1 MSAGQVAGKAEQ
13 FGRRTENSEWFDRAV
28 RFGLVVYG
36 VVYLVL
42 AWLGI
47 QLALGNNEGKATTK
61 GAVAQLAEQ
70 PFGTFMIILVAVG
83 MFLLV
88 LWRLFDLFLGHHEDD
103 SADLWKHRA
112 SDLLKALLYGTVCWS
127 AVSVLIHSGGGGS
140 GAKDFSSTILE
151 LPGGQVWL
159 TLIGLGIIAYGGN
172 QIYLAWNEKHQKKL
186 ATEGTSGEAGKAER
200 VGRRTENSEWFDK
213 AVRFG
218 LVVYGIVYLVLA
230 WLGIQLA
237 LGNNEGKATTKGAVA
252 QLAEQPFGT
261 FMIVVVAVGMFLLV
275 LWRLFDLFLGH
286 HEDDSA
292 DCDP

>member
-1 MSAGQVAGKAEQ
+1 MNAGDVAGKAEQ
-13 FGRRTENSEWFDRAV
+13 VGRRTENSEWFDKAV

-36 VVYLVL
+36 IVYLVL

-70 PFGTFMIILVAVG
+70 PFGTFMIVVVAVG

-103 SADLWKHRA
+103 GADLWKHRA

-186 ATEGTSGEAGKAER
+186 ATEGTSGEAGKAYMLFGKIGYIAKGIA
-200 VGRRTENSEWFDK
+200 VGLVGGLFVYAAFTEDPEKSGSTDK
-213 AVRFG
+213 A
-218 LVVYGIVYLVLA
+218 LHKVL
-230 WLGIQLA
+230 
-237 LGNNEGKATTKGAVA
+237 
-252 QLAEQPFGT
+252 EQPFGPWLLGLLS
-261 FMIVVVAVGMFLLV
+261 VGIACYG
-275 LWRLFDLFLGH
+275 LFQFARARHL
-286 HEDDSA
+286 SK
-292 DCDP
+292 

>member
-1 MSAGQVAGKAEQ
+1 MSAGNVAGKAER
-13 FGRRTENSEWFDRAV
+13 FGRRTENSEWFDKAV

-36 VVYLVL
+36 IVYLVL

-70 PFGTFMIILVAVG
+70 PFGTFMIVVVAVG

-103 SADLWKHRA
+103 GADLWKHRA

-186 ATEGTSGEAGKAER
+186 ATEGTSGEAGKAYMLFGKIGYIAKGIA
-200 VGRRTENSEWFDK
+200 VGLVGGLFVYAAFTEDPKKSGSTDK
-213 AVRFG
+213 A
-218 LVVYGIVYLVLA
+218 LHKVL
-230 WLGIQLA
+230 
-237 LGNNEGKATTKGAVA
+237 
-252 QLAEQPFGT
+252 EQPFGPW
-261 FMIVVVAVGMFLLV
+261 LLIA
-275 LWRLFDLFLGH
+275 LSLGIACYGLFQFARARHL
-286 HEDDSA
+286 SK
-292 DCDP
+292 

>member
-1 MSAGQVAGKAEQ
+1 M
-13 FGRRTENSEWFDRAV
+13 

-47 QLALGNNEGKATTK
+47 QLALGNHEGKATTK

-70 PFGTFMIILVAVG
+70 PFGTFMIVLVAVG

-103 SADLWKHRA
+103 GADLWKHRA
-112 SDLLKALLYGTVCWS
+112 SDLLKALLYGTICWS
-127 AVSVLIHSGGGGS
+127 AISVLMHSGGGGS
-140 GAKDFSSTILE
+140 GAKDFSSTILG

-186 ATEGTSGEAGKAER
+186 ATEGKSGEAGKAYMLFGKIGYIAKGIA
-200 VGRRTENSEWFDK
+200 VGLVGGLFVYAAFTQDPEKSGSTDK
-213 AVRFG
+213 A
-218 LVVYGIVYLVLA
+218 LHKVL
-230 WLGIQLA
+230 Q
-237 LGNNEGKATTKGAVA
+237 
-252 QLAEQPFGT
+252 QPFGPW
-261 FMIVVVAVGMFLLV
+261 LLIA
-275 LWRLFDLFLGH
+275 LSLGIACYGLFQFARARHL
-286 HEDDSA
+286 SK
-292 DCDP
+292 

>member
-13 FGRRTENSEWFDRAV
+13 FGRRTENSEWFDKAV

-70 PFGTFMIILVAVG
+70 PFGTFMIIVVAVG

-88 LWRLFDLFLGHHEDD
+88 LWRLFDLFFGHHEDD
-103 SADLWKHRA
+103 GADLWKHRA
-112 SDLLKALLYGTVCWS
+112 SDLFKALLYGTICWS
-127 AVSVLIHSGGGGS
+127 AISVLMHSGGGGS
-140 GAKDFSSTILE
+140 GTKDFSSTILG

-159 TLIGLGIIAYGGN
+159 TLIGLGIMAYGGN

-186 ATEGTSGEAGKAER
+186 ATEGKSGEAGKAYMLFGK
-200 VGRRTENSEWFDK
+200 VGYIAKGIAVGLVGGLFVYAAFTQDPEKSGSTDK
-213 AVRFG
+213 A
-218 LVVYGIVYLVLA
+218 LHKVL
-230 WLGIQLA
+230 Q
-237 LGNNEGKATTKGAVA
+237 
-252 QLAEQPFGT
+252 QPFGPWLL
-261 FMIVVVAVGMFLLV
+261 IALSVGIACYG
-275 LWRLFDLFLGH
+275 LFQFARARHL
-286 HEDDSA
+286 SK
-292 DCDP
+292 